1 MDNYNLNY
9 CISPRQ
15 VELLKKHE
23 FGLGTTYNVDQ
34 NVILNIKHAI
44 KL

>member
-15 VELLKKHE
+15 VELLKNMNLVWEQHIMWTRML
-23 FGLGTTYNVDQ
+23 F
-34 NVILNIKHAI
+34 
-44 KL
+44 